1 MTQEQKTLQSI
12 YFDWVNNFLTVERF
26 AEVYG
31 INTFQA
37 SALIKIARTAH
48 LTILEETT

>member
-1 MTQEQKTLQSI
+1 MAKEQKTLQNI
-12 YFDWVNNFLTVERF
+12 YLDWANNFLTVERF

-37 SALIKIARTAH
+37 AALIKIAKTAH